1 MQTDVPSRRLLG
13 LSRRIWLVALAL
25 GLLGFGAAAVAA
37 PSGLFG
43 HRRHGHGF
51 FGHGGHGHG
60 DHAWSEEHVELGVR
74 HALREADPSDAQVEA
89 VTAIVREAAT
99 GLRAFHDDR
108 HAFRDAWSS
117 ALVSADRAA
126 LEARRTEALA
136 TFDEAS
142 QRVVAA
148 LADTAEVLTPEQR
161 QRLADAH
168 GHHADD

>member
-13 LSRRIWLVALAL
+13 LTRRTWLIALAL
-25 GLLGFGAAAVAA
+25 GLVGFAAAAVAA
-37 PSGLFG
+37 PAGLFG

-60 DHAWSEEHVELGVR
+60 HELTEEHIELGVR
-74 HALREADPSDAQVEA
+74 HALGEADPTDAQVEA

-99 GLRAFHDDR
+99 ELRTFHDAR
-108 HAFRDAWSS
+108 HEIRDAWSS

-136 TFDEAS
+136 AFDEAS

-148 LADTAEVLTPEQR
+148 LADVAEVLTPEQR
-161 QRLADAH
+161 QRLAEAH
-168 GHHADD
+168 AHHAHD